1 MINRIKKI
9 WEKGEWQKGKNEP
22 CHCSP
27 NNKGW
32 NLKTWKKIHAT
43 KS

>member
-1 MINRIKKI
+1 MNSHNRKV
-9 WEKGEWQKGKNEP
+9 WEKGEWRKGKNEP
-22 CHCSP
+22 SHVCP

-32 NLKTWKKIHAT
+32 NLKTWKKTHVK